1 MLMVYLRDFDVFFF
15 CSRDFALDFECILGF
30 YFGYF
35 ENLKKYVVLSV
46 VG

>member
-15 CSRDFALDFECILGF
+15 FVPGILHWILSVF